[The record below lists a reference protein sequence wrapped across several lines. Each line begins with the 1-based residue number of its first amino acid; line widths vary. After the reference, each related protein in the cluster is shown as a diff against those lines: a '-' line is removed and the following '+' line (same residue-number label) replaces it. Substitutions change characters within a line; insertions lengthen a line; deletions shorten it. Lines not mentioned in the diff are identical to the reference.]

1 MISNVIAVQISVKLY
16 NCSRVLG
23 GGRIQDGKR
32 GGQRCR
38 ELQQQRQG
46 GNLRIGH
53 ASQLA
58 ASSHGIPTQISGL
71 LKTRLN
77 LLARERQWK
86 IAICGKIAL
95 GIFSLYLTD

>member
-1 MISNVIAVQISVKLY
+1 MASVVANDAASFNSKG
-16 NCSRVLG
+16 RVAICELDMALSWRLG
-23 GGRIQDGKR
+23 PREGGRP
-32 GGQRCR
+32 
-38 ELQQQRQG
+38 
-46 GNLRIGH
+46 N
-53 ASQLA
+53 A